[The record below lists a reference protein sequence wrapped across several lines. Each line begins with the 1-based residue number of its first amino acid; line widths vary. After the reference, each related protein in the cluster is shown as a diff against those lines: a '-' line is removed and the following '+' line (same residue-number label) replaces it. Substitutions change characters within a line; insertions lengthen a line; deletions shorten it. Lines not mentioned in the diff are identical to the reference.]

1 MYPRGLVLAA
11 GDEVGAVGG
20 ELEVGDDVHLR
31 ALIGEDLFARVGVE
45 ERDLAR
51 LVSCEDHAGHVGEG
65 ADGRL
70 AADGVEH
77 GYRFQTL
84 CYFIFCQD
92 QLRKVGGLV
101 GTHVV
106 CRRCRG

>member
-20 ELEVGDDVHLR
+20 ELEVGDDVHVR
-31 ALIGEDLFARVGVE
+31 ALVREDLFARVGVK

-51 LVSCEDHAGHVGEG
+51 LVAGEDHAGHVGEG

-84 CYFIFCQD
+84 CLFVFARIS
-92 QLRKVGGLV
+92 
-101 GTHVV
+101 
-106 CRRCRG
+106 